1 MFNQYLSITKIF
13 VDLYTYPDTY
23 KIIEYNNENIITA
36 DIKKILSV
44 LKFENPKVNYFIK
57 LLKDIFKSD
66 LLHRKYLVVLLNNLF
81 LFKPDI
87 EKEDIIDLFKKSMT
101 EIEEILDKQVILLE
115 NYTNQEIFSMIC
127 RYYPEYLVKDLLE
140 IKRIDY
146 IKNKAIYKIK
156 K

>member
-81 LFKPDI
+81 YV
-87 EKEDIIDLFKKSMT
+87 SCN
-101 EIEEILDKQVILLE
+101 V
-115 NYTNQEIFSMIC
+115 NIFFHGYNNHVAPC
-127 RYYPEYLVKDLLE
+127 E
-140 IKRIDY
+140 
-146 IKNKAIYKIK
+146 
-156 K
+156 